1 MNEPTTYEIVIRGHA
16 TDRILGHL
24 SDDFAIAHRQPGTT
38 QLMGVIRDPAHLHG
52 VLSHL
57 TSVAIDIV
65 SVTPTDPPDQQ
76 TPPNP
81 NIRPKDTTMTTT
93 HSSPAPTRRKLE
105 LTTAGGI
112 GGLTAAAT
120 FIFGIALFVTSLTD
134 YTEGDRTPAESV
146 DFLVGHQGILFA
158 WYLVIF
164 LVFGVAIIPLARAL
178 QVRLTDVSPLLADVS
193 AVFAYIW
200 AGLMFATGMISN
212 IGITA
217 VADLNGTDPAAAETL
232 WSSIDTVTNG
242 LGGGNELVGGTWI
255 LLVSLAAWGS
265 RHLPTGLNAV
275 GIASGAAGLITLI
288 PGLSDVGMV
297 FGLGSI
303 VWFAWAGIVLLRTH
317 DDITSLEVAR

>member
-1 MNEPTTYEIVIRGHA
+1 
-16 TDRILGHL
+16 
-24 SDDFAIAHRQPGTT
+24 
-38 QLMGVIRDPAHLHG
+38 
-52 VLSHL
+52 
-57 TSVAIDIV
+57 
-65 SVTPTDPPDQQ
+65 
-76 TPPNP
+76 
-81 NIRPKDTTMTTT
+81 MTTT
-93 HSSPAPTRRKLE
+93 QSSPAPTRRKLA
-105 LTTAGGI
+105 LTTAGGL

-120 FIFGIALFVTSLTD
+120 FIFGIALFVTSLSD

-146 DFLVGHQGILFA
+146 DFLVGHQGILFV

-178 QVRLTDVSPLLADVS
+178 QARLTDVSPLLADVG

-217 VADLNGTDPAAAETL
+217 VADLNDTDPAAAETL
-232 WSSIDTVTNG
+232 WSSIGTVSDG
-242 LGGGNELVGGTWI
+242 LGGGNELVGGMWI
-255 LLVSLAAWGS
+255 LMVSLAAWGS
-265 RHLPTGLNAV
+265 GRLPTGLNAV

-303 VWFAWAGIVLLRTH
+303 VWFAWVGIVLLRTH
-317 DDITSLEVAR
+317 EDTRVEVAR